1 MILGYAIEDRE
12 KTGNGFMEVLRDGM
26 GKPAGIEYLDVK
38 YMRVCGA
45 GEPVEVSFMYEENGK
60 VKRIKR
66 QKRFRK
72 FVQMI
77 NGKKYFSKNTA
88 IPEKWTCAR
97 ANMSAHWLKST
108 KQTK

>member
-1 MILGYAIEDRE
+1 
-12 KTGNGFMEVLRDGM
+12 MEVLRDGM

-97 ANMSAHWLKST
+97 ASMSAHWLKST